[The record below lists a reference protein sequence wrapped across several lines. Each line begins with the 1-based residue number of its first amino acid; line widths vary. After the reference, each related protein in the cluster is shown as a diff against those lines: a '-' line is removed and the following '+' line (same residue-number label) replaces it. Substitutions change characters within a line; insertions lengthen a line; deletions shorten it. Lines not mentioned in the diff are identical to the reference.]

1 MNPQKVFDDVFM
13 IEGDMAG
20 LAASAVHMA
29 PEHRADSLSRLAV
42 ASEGVRQLFGTL
54 LQFGPAELPFRDDFV
69 AVHELM
75 CSRER
80 ALQELVLRGDHSVA
94 QMMNVASLVDLTA
107 GPLRDLLM
115 RLGWLQAVACM
126 HAFLHW
132 LTKETLPGAGFAP
145 FDASKLQQGC
155 RRCGK
160 APAVFGAANG
170 LCENCAKVVREQ
182 INKAR
187 EVAREE
193 DEGDGD

>member
-1 MNPQKVFDDVFM
+1 MVKDMNPQGVFDDVFA

-20 LAASAVHMA
+20 LAATAVHMA
-29 PEHRADSLSRLAV
+29 PQGRADALSRLAV
-42 ASEGVRQLFGTL
+42 ASEGVRRLFGSL
-54 LQFGPAELPFRDDFV
+54 LQYGPAELPFRDDFA

-94 QMMNVASLVDLTA
+94 QMMNVAGIVDLTA
-107 GPLRDLLM
+107 EPLRDLLM

-145 FDASKLQQGC
+145 FD
-155 RRCGK
+155 
-160 APAVFGAANG
+160 PAQ
-170 LCENCAKVVREQ
+170 LT
-182 INKAR
+182 R